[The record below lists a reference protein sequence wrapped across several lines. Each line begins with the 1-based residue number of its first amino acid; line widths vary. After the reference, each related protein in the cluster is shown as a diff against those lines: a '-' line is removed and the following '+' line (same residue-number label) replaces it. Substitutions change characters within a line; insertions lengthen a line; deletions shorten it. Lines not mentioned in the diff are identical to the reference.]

1 MDKQLSIWASNYI
14 NTFTSK
20 IISNE
25 CNFNIKFNIQFII
38 TNNNN
43 KMSTQVNSSKKDLVK
58 LLQLIVNKITA
69 DNEKAA
75 VFKIKQYTDALKSLE
90 TYPHNILTNII
101 HKWIILI

>member
-20 IISNE
+20 IISSDF
-25 CNFNIKFNIQFII
+25 NFNIKFNIQFII
-38 TNNNN
+38 TNN
-43 KMSTQVNSSKKDLVK
+43 KMSTQVNVNANSKNDLVK

-75 VFKIKQYTDALKSLE
+75 VFKIKQY
-90 TYPHNILTNII
+90 IF
-101 HKWIILI
+101 

>member
-38 TNNNN
+38 TNN
-43 KMSTQVNSSKKDLVK
+43 KVNEAKIITKPCVKSKI
-58 LLQLIVNKITA
+58 QHNSGKIFA
-69 DNEKAA
+69 KN
-75 VFKIKQYTDALKSLE
+75 
-90 TYPHNILTNII
+90 
-101 HKWIILI
+101 